1 MTGSGKGRSAIY
13 RYVKQLV
20 SRLPF
25 MRYVASP
32 LDRAVM
38 RLTGGRQTLTG
49 MLTGLNAAG
58 NGEVR
63 VKCRQQTTVGGRPS
77 TGHLTLDT

>member
-1 MTGSGKGRSAIY
+1 MTESGKDRSAIY
-13 RYVKQLV
+13 RYAKQLV

-25 MRYVASP
+25 MRYVAPP

-63 VKCRQQTTVGGRPS
+63 VKYRRQTTDGGRRS
-77 TGHLTLDT
+77 A